1 MPGAAWSTFFT
12 QAMALRSSVKRPLK
26 KGDSPVDKISRPI
39 STEYIHSV
47 YSGKRVTSVVDE
59 RQDFHSTNQF
69 DRDPAHSG
77 QAPQDPKSFRKPY
90 GR

>member
-1 MPGAAWSTFFT
+1 M
-12 QAMALRSSVKRPLK
+12 AMQSSVYGLPM
-26 KGDSPVDKISRPI
+26 KGDAPVDKLSKPI

-47 YSGKRVTSVVDE
+47 YSGKSGTVVVDKSK
-59 RQDFHSTNQF
+59 DFHSTNQF

-77 QAPQDPKSFRKPY
+77 QAPQDPKSTRKPY

>member
-1 MPGAAWSTFFT
+1 MW
-12 QAMALRSSVKRPLK
+12 SSVHRPTM
-26 KGDSPVDKISRPI
+26 KGDSPVDKMSKPI

-47 YSGKRVTSVVDE
+47 YSGKRITSVVDA
-59 RQDFHSTNQF
+59 RKDFHSTNQF

-77 QAPQDPKSFRKPY
+77 QAPQDPKSTRKPY